1 MALATTRAIPTGLP
15 ANSAS
20 IETTT
25 TPAIANK
32 TANIWDFEFIFINFI
47 YFLFFLNLFL
57 NKFFTLIVENGS
69 LRMTQPSTQTKAV
82 LEDMIEAVAEAEMRP
97 SDWA

>member
-1 MALATTRAIPTGLP
+1 MALATTRAMPSGLP

-32 TANIWDFEFIFINFI
+32 TAKIWRKLNFNFQFKI
-47 YFLFFLNLFL
+47 
-57 NKFFTLIVENGS
+57 TLIAENGS
-69 LRMTQPSTQTKAV
+69 LRIAQPSTQTKAV